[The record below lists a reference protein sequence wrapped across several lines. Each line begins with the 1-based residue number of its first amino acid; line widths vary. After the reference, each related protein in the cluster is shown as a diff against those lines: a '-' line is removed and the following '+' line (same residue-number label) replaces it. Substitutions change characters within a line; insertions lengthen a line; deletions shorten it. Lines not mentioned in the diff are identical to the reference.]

1 MNKDDQRIREFAYQ
15 IWESEGQPE
24 GQQDRHWDMA
34 HKLAQAQALAPS
46 NPEPRKTKA
55 KAKTA
60 SGAAPKAVE
69 KPAAAKKPR
78 AARKPAAP

>member
-24 GQQDRHWDMA
+24 GQQERHWDMA

-55 KAKTA
+55 KGV
-60 SGAAPKAVE
+60 SGAAPKVSE